1 MGSYCYQPHH
11 IRVTLVKVHAGN
23 WRWRLLDHFS
33 AQLAE
38 GCGCRTKDIARKV
51 AKLARAGII
60 QRRCVDQVIKHSHE

>member
-51 AKLARAGII
+51 GISKSRAHAIY
-60 QRRCVDQVIKHSHE
+60 QEATS